1 MHVILLS
8 FLPQSLN
15 STDAIIIALFLL
27 ASLTISLIVRKKASQ
42 SGSSFFVGNRNLKW
56 YVIGLSMV
64 ATTFAADTPLAVAE
78 LVGKKGIS
86 GNWVWWYGMIGGIL
100 TAIFFSHL
108 WRRSRVV
115 TENEFIS
122 LRYFGSAAKNL
133 RIAKALY
140 LGVFMN
146 VVIMGW
152 VNLAM
157 ITIFQHFF
165 GIEAGD
171 AFMLTAGLMV
181 LVMIY
186 SSISGFLGVVY
197 TDILQ
202 FILALTASIV
212 LAYMVLDLP
221 EIGGLS
227 GLKAQIPADKLAFF
241 PSFNFDDGIEKP
253 FLEFLTLIGVVWWAS
268 WYPGQEP
275 GGGGYIA
282 QRMAAAKDEKNA
294 TLATLFFQIAH
305 ICIRPWPWIIV
316 ALACMVLYPEL
327 NGDDFKNRYVFA
339 MRDHLP
345 NGFKGLMLV
354 GFIGAYMSTISTHL
368 NWGASYIVNDVIKLK
383 RPSISGKMEVMYGRM
398 VTILLMICA
407 AIVCLFMDSISDMWI
422 FIMECGAGLG
432 LVLILRWY
440 WWRINAWSEI
450 SATIAPAVFYTILQI
465 INLKMSYLN
474 SDGELISWKYA
485 EAPYSILI
493 VVVFTTATW
502 LIVTYMTSGKES
514 KEERAHLIKFY
525 QQIRP
530 QGKWNTIALQ
540 AKGQV
545 NNKSLYFKFIL
556 WIAILTFGYNALFII
571 GNILLSNPTAIQINA
586 VLLAVS
592 GILSF
597 YLIRYKNVF
606 EN

>member
-1 MHVILLS
+1 
-8 FLPQSLN
+8 
-15 STDAIIIALFLL
+15 
-27 ASLTISLIVRKKASQ
+27 
-42 SGSSFFVGNRNLKW
+42 
-56 YVIGLSMV
+56 MV

-78 LVGKKGIS
+78 LVGDKGIS

-108 WRRSRVV
+108 WRRSKVV

-122 LRYFGSAAKNL
+122 LRYFGRPAKNL
-133 RIAKALY
+133 RMAKAVY
-140 LGVFMN
+140 LGIFMN

-157 ITIFQHFF
+157 ITIFEHFF
-165 GIEAGD
+165 GVSTIEAF
-171 AFMLTAGLMV
+171 AITAGLMV

-202 FILALTASIV
+202 FVLALTASIV

-227 GLKAQIPADKLAFF
+227 GLKAKIPAEKLSFF
-241 PSFNFDDGIEKP
+241 PSFNLEDGLEKN
-253 FLEFLTLIGVVWWAS
+253 FIQFLTLIGVVWWAS

-327 NGDDFKNRYVFA
+327 SGSDFKNGYVFA
-339 MRDHLP
+339 MRDYLP

-368 NWGASYIVNDVIKLK
+368 NWGASYVVNDLIKLNNPLITAK
-383 RPSISGKMEVMYGRM
+383 EEVNYGRL

-407 AIVCLFMDSISDMWI
+407 AILCHFMDSISDMWV

-450 SATIAPAVFYTILQI
+450 SATIAPIVFYSILQI
-465 INLKMSYLN
+465 LNLQFRSIGPN
-474 SDGELISWKYA
+474 NEVIAWKYA

-493 VVVFTTATW
+493 VVLFTTITW
-502 LIVTYMTSGKES
+502 LIVTYVTSGKET
-514 KEERAHLIKFY
+514 KAQREHLIHFY
-525 QQIRP
+525 KLIRP
-530 QGKWNTIALQ
+530 QGIWNTIAYQTDSKTKNAGLM
-540 AKGQV
+540 
-545 NNKSLYFKFIL
+545 LKFIL
-556 WIAILTFGYNALFII
+556 WIAILIFGYNALFIT
-571 GNILLSNPTAIQINA
+571 GNILLSNSDAIMTNVI
-586 VLLAVS
+586 LLVIS
-592 GILSF
+592 GAISA
-597 YLIRYKNVF
+597 YLIQVKKVL